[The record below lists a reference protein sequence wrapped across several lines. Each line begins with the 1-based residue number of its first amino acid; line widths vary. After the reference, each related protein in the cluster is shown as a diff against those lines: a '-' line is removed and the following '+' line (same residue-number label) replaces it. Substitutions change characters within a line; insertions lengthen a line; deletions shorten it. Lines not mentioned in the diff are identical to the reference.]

1 MVTLINIQTL
11 QEIRG
16 LPYCINTSPLPFRN
30 ITRSIVASFLIIL
43 LIMTGDENMAEFNK
57 SERQKFKW
65 GEKSSRAMVKMRRKK
80 ARE

>member
-1 MVTLINIQTL
+1 
-11 QEIRG
+11 
-16 LPYCINTSPLPFRN
+16 
-30 ITRSIVASFLIIL
+30 
-43 LIMTGDENMAEFNK
+43 MTGDENMAEFNK